1 MAAEEK
7 SNSPI
12 AVEREDRIL
21 RIALNQP
28 ENRNRLTPILMRRLL
43 AALGEAE
50 SDPGVRCI
58 VIEQRGEVFC
68 GGIDYEALSAEAPS
82 GVAQRCEESGAD
94 PAGVRVAQECEALLK
109 RLFSIGR
116 LLRKP
121 AVAAVRGACAGA
133 GIGLMLQCHYALA
146 AQGTRFA
153 VTEIHSGRWPSLYYD
168 LLVRAAG
175 PRRARELAL
184 TGRMFSAADAQS
196 YGLVDEITPAFELEE
211 RAMQMAA
218 GLASL
223 NPAAV
228 AAGLAEGER
237 LG

>member
-1 MAAEEK
+1 MATEEK

-12 AVEREDRIL
+12 AVEREDRVL

-28 ENRNRLTPILMRRLL
+28 ENRNRLTPILIRELL

-50 SDPGVRCI
+50 SDPSVRCI

-68 GGIDYEALSAEAPS
+68 GGIDYEALAAGAPW
-82 GVAQRCEESGAD
+82 GVAPQREESGAG
-94 PAGVRVAQECEALLK
+94 PADVRAGQECEALLQ
-109 RLFSIGR
+109 RLFRIGGS
-116 LLRKP
+116 LRKP

-133 GIGLMLQCHYALA
+133 GIGLMLQCHYVLA

-175 PRRARELAL
+175 ARRARELAL
-184 TGRMFSAADAQS
+184 TGRMFSAADALS

-228 AAGLAEGER
+228 AIGLVEGDS
-237 LG
+237 LN